1 MAGLTRTAGAFA
13 VTPHKISV
21 CILLQIYAPSAQM
34 SLPFPF
40 SSVSQH
46 NRLGLYL
53 LSLTKACDDIYE
65 PKLEELINQL
75 REVGEDMDA
84 WLTDHLTNRFSSL
97 SSPDDLL
104 NFFSDMRGI
113 LGSLDSG
120 AVQDDQI
127 ILDPNSNLGM
137 FVRRCILAFNLLS
150 FEGVCHL
157 FSSIE
162 VYCKEAH
169 ASSAQFEASNSN
181 LESLTQYD
189 QMDMEN
195 YALDKETEEME
206 LSRNASGSVPF
217 HLHTPE
223 ALFKA
228 TEEQMKHADLL
239 VTRREKS
246 RASKEKTEAT
256 SFACASSSTFED
268 TLVDE
273 SLFLRTN
280 LQIQGFLM
288 EQADAIE
295 IHGSSCSSSSIESF
309 LQQLQSLA
317 PELHRVHFLR
327 YLNKLHSEDY
337 FAALDNLLR
346 YFDYSAGTEGF
357 DLVPPSTGCSMYGR
371 YEIALLC
378 LGMMHFR
385 FGHPNLALEV
395 LTEAVRV
402 SQQLSNDTC
411 LAYTL
416 AAMSNLLSEM
426 GIASTTSVLGSSYS
440 PVTSTASSL
449 SVQQRVYILLK
460 ESLRR
465 ADSLKLRRLVASNHL
480 AMAKFELMHVQRPLL
495 SFGPKASVRHK
506 TCPVSVCKEI
516 RLGAHLISD
525 FSSESSTMTVDG
537 SLSSVWLRDL
547 QKPWGQPVFSQDS
560 GSRKN
565 STFFQF
571 CDHLVSIPGSVS
583 QLIGA
588 SYLLRAT
595 SWELYGSAPMARM
608 NTLVYATLFGD
619 SSSSSDA
626 ELAYLKLIQHLALYK
641 GYKDAFAALKI
652 AEEKFVTVSK
662 SKILLLKLQLLHE
675 HALHRGNLK
684 LAQRM
689 CNELGGLASTAM
701 GVDMELKVEASLREA
716 RTLLAA
722 KQYSQAANVAHS
734 LFCTC
739 HKYNMQIEKASV
751 LLLLAEIHKK
761 SGNAVL
767 GLPYA
772 LASISFCQSFN
783 LDLLKAS
790 ATLTLAELWLGLG
803 SNHSK
808 RALDLLHGAFPMIL
822 GHGGLELRA
831 RAYIF
836 EANCY
841 LSDPSF
847 SVSTDS
853 ETVLDSLRQASDE
866 LQALEYHELAAEAL
880 YLMAMVY
887 DKLGQIEEREEASAM
902 FKKHL
907 IALENPLEMEPNIV

>member
-40 SSVSQH
+40 SSVAQH

-53 LSLTKACDDIYE
+53 LSLTKSCDDIFE

-75 REVGEDMDA
+75 REVGEEMDA
-84 WLTDHLTNRFSSL
+84 WLTDHLTNRFSAL
-97 SSPDDLL
+97 ASPDDLL
-104 NFFSDMRGI
+104 NFFNDMRGI

-120 AVQDDQI
+120 VVQDDQI

-162 VYCKEAH
+162 DYCKEAH
-169 ASSAQFEASNSN
+169 SSSAQFDASNNN

-195 YALDKETEEME
+195 YAMDKATEEIE
-206 LSRNASGSVPF
+206 FQKSASGIVPF

-223 ALFKA
+223 SLFKA
-228 TEEQMKHADLL
+228 TEGLL
-239 VTRREKS
+239 HTRKETLRT
-246 RASKEKTEAT
+246 SKKDTEAT
-256 SFACASSSTFED
+256 PVACASSSTLED

-295 IHGSSCSSSSIESF
+295 THGSSSSFSSSSIESF
-309 LQQLQSLA
+309 LEQLQNLA

-327 YLNKLHSEDY
+327 YLNKLHSDDY

-426 GIASTTSVLGSSYS
+426 GIASTTCVLGSSYS

-495 SFGPKASVRHK
+495 SFGPKASTHHK

-525 FSSESSTMTVDG
+525 FSSESSTMTIDG
-537 SLSSVWLRDL
+537 SLSSAWLKDL
-547 QKPWGQPVFSQDS
+547 QKPWGPPVISQDS
-560 GSRKN
+560 GSRKS

-571 CDHLVSIPGSVS
+571 CDHLVSIPGSVAH
-583 QLIGA
+583 LIGA

-595 SWELYGSAPMARM
+595 SWELFGSAPMARM

-652 AEEKFVTVSK
+652 AEEKFLTVSK

-675 HALHRGNLK
+675 RALHCGNLQ
-684 LAQRM
+684 LAQRI

-739 HKYNMQIEKASV
+739 HKFNLQIEKASV

-803 SNHSK
+803 SDHAK

-831 RAYIF
+831 RAYIS

-853 ETVLDSLRQASDE
+853 DTVLDSLRQASDE
-866 LQALEYHELAAEAL
+866 LQALEYHELAAEAS

-887 DKLGQIEEREEASAM
+887 DKLGQLDEREEAASL
-902 FKKHL
+902 FKMHI
-907 IALENPLEMEPNIV
+907 IALENPQDVEQNMA

>member
-21 CILLQIYAPSAQM
+21 CILLQLYAPSAQM

-40 SSVSQH
+40 SSISQH

-53 LSLTKACDDIYE
+53 LSLTKSCDDIFE
-65 PKLEELINQL
+65 PKLEDLINQL

-97 SSPDDLL
+97 TSPDDLL
-104 NFFSDMRGI
+104 NFFNDMRGI
-113 LGSLDSG
+113 LGSLDSV
-120 AVQDDQI
+120 AAQDDQI

-157 FSSIE
+157 FTSIE
-162 VYCKEAH
+162 VYCREAH
-169 ASSAQFEASNSN
+169 SSSAQYDASNDN
-181 LESLTQYD
+181 LGSLIQHD
-189 QMDMEN
+189 QMDMEK
-195 YALDKETEEME
+195 YIMDKETEEIE
-206 LSRNASGSVPF
+206 LQKNASGRVPF

-223 ALFKA
+223 ALFKV
-228 TEEQMKHADLL
+228 TEGIAYDSLICAQSKLRVSQNLRCLKILRKH
-239 VTRREKS
+239 
-246 RASKEKTEAT
+246 
-256 SFACASSSTFED
+256 
-268 TLVDE
+268 
-273 SLFLRTN
+273 
-280 LQIQGFLM
+280 
-288 EQADAIE
+288 
-295 IHGSSCSSSSIESF
+295 
-309 LQQLQSLA
+309 SLA
-317 PELHRVHFLR
+317 VHFLR
-327 YLNKLHSEDY
+327 YLNKLHSDDY
-337 FAALDNLLR
+337 FAALENLLR
-346 YFDYSAGTEGF
+346 YFDYRYELIHVSLSKSAGTEGF
-357 DLVPPSTGCSMYGR
+357 ELVLPSTGCSMYGR

-402 SQQLSNDTC
+402 SQQVYHSNDTC

-440 PVTSTASSL
+440 PVTSTASLL

-465 ADSLKLRRLVASNHL
+465 ADTLKLRRLVASNHL

-516 RLGAHLISD
+516 RLGAHLLSD
-525 FSSESSTMTVDG
+525 FSAESSTMTIDG
-537 SLSSVWLRDL
+537 SLSSVWLKDL
-547 QKPWGQPVFSQDS
+547 QKPWGQPVFSQES
-560 GSRKN
+560 GSRKS

-583 QLIGA
+583 QIIGA

-626 ELAYLKLIQHLALYK
+626 ELAYLKLIQHLAQYK

-652 AEEKFVTVSK
+652 AEEKFLTVSK

-689 CNELGGLASTAM
+689 CNELGGLASTTM

-722 KQYSQAANVAHS
+722 KQYSQFSDPPLPSNS
-734 LFCTC
+734 LFSGS
-739 HKYNMQIEKASV
+739 Q
-751 LLLLAEIHKK
+751 K

-803 SNHSK
+803 SNHAK

-822 GHGGLELRA
+822 GQGGLELRA

-853 ETVLDSLRQASDE
+853 DTVLNSLRQASDE

-887 DKLGQIEEREEASAM
+887 DQVGQLEQREEAATL
-902 FKKHL
+902 FKKH
-907 IALENPLEMEPNIV
+907 ITALENPQDEEPNMA

>member
-21 CILLQIYAPSAQM
+21 CILLQLYAPSAQM

-40 SSVSQH
+40 SSISQH

-53 LSLTKACDDIYE
+53 LSLTKSCDDIFE
-65 PKLEELINQL
+65 PKLEDLINQL

-97 SSPDDLL
+97 TSPDDLL
-104 NFFSDMRGI
+104 NFFNDMRGI

-120 AVQDDQI
+120 AAQDDQI

-157 FSSIE
+157 FTSIE
-162 VYCKEAH
+162 VYCREAH
-169 ASSAQFEASNSN
+169 SSSAQYDESNDN
-181 LESLTQYD
+181 LESLIQHD
-189 QMDMEN
+189 QMDMEK
-195 YALDKETEEME
+195 YIMDKATEEVE
-206 LSRNASGSVPF
+206 LQKNASGRVPF

-223 ALFKA
+223 ALFKV
-228 TEEQMKHADLL
+228 TKGLL
-239 VTRREKS
+239 VTRKEKS
-246 RASKEKTEAT
+246 RTNTKKAEAT
-256 SFACASSSTFED
+256 QLACASSSTVGD

-280 LQIQGFLM
+280 YQIQGFLM

-295 IHGSSCSSSSIESF
+295 THGSSLSSSSIESF
-309 LQQLQSLA
+309 LQKLQNLA

-327 YLNKLHSEDY
+327 YLNKLHSDDY
-337 FAALDNLLR
+337 FAALENLLR

-357 DLVPPSTGCSMYGR
+357 DLVLPSTGCSMYGR

-402 SQQLSNDTC
+402 SQQHSNDTC

-440 PVTSTASSL
+440 PVTSTASLL

-465 ADSLKLRRLVASNHL
+465 ADTLKLRRLVASNHL

-516 RLGAHLISD
+516 RLGAHLLSD
-525 FSSESSTMTVDG
+525 FSAESSTMTIDG
-537 SLSSVWLRDL
+537 SLSSVWLKDL
-547 QKPWGQPVFSQDS
+547 QKPWGQPVFSQES
-560 GSRKN
+560 GSRKS

-583 QLIGA
+583 QIIGA

-608 NTLVYATLFGD
+608 NTLVYAALFGD

-652 AEEKFVTVSK
+652 AEEKFLTVSK

-689 CNELGGLASTAM
+689 CNELGGLASTTM

-739 HKYNMQIEKASV
+739 HKFNLQIEKASV

-803 SNHSK
+803 SNHAK

-836 EANCY
+836 EANCN

-853 ETVLDSLRQASDE
+853 DTVLDSLRQASDE
-866 LQALEYHELAAEAL
+866 LQALEYHELAAEAF

-887 DKLGQIEEREEASAM
+887 DKVGQLEEREEAATL
-902 FKKHL
+902 FKMH
-907 IALENPLEMEPNIV
+907 ITALENPQDEEPNMA

>member
-1 MAGLTRTAGAFA
+1 MAGLTRTAGAFS

-21 CILLQIYAPSAQM
+21 CILLEIYAPSAQYL
-34 SLPFPF
+34 SYPFH
-40 SSVSQH
+40 SVSEH

-53 LSLTKACDDIYE
+53 LSLTKSCDDIFE
-65 PKLEELINQL
+65 PTLEELLHQL
-75 REVGEDMDA
+75 RGIGGSMDA
-84 WLTDHLTNRFSSL
+84 WLTGQLIKRFSSL
-97 SSPDDLL
+97 SSPDDLMT
-104 NFFSDMRGI
+104 FFNEIRGI
-113 LGSLDSG
+113 LGNG
-120 AVQDDQI
+120 FVQDDQI

-162 VYCKEAH
+162 VYCKEELCY
-169 ASSAQFEASNSN
+169 SAQYGASDKN

-189 QMDMEN
+189 QMDME
-195 YALDKETEEME
+195 YVMDKATEKLE
-206 LSRNASGSVPF
+206 LQKNACGSLPF

-223 ALFKA
+223 ALFKV
-228 TEEQMKHADLL
+228 TEGLL
-239 VTRREKS
+239 ITR
-246 RASKEKTEAT
+246 KEKLRTSKKTTEAT
-256 SFACASSSTFED
+256 PVACSSSSTVED
-268 TLVDE
+268 TLADE

-288 EQADAIE
+288 EQANKIE
-295 IHGSSCSSSSIESF
+295 IHGSSFSSSPIESF
-309 LQQLQSLA
+309 LEQLQNLA

-327 YLNKLHSEDY
+327 YLNKLHSDDY
-337 FAALDNLLR
+337 FSALDNLLR
-346 YFDYSAGTEGF
+346 YFDY
-357 DLVPPSTGCSMYGR
+357 SMYGR

-495 SFGPKASVRHK
+495 SFGPKASIRHK

-525 FSSESSTMTVDG
+525 FSSENSTMTVDG
-537 SLSSVWLRDL
+537 SLSTIWLKNL
-547 QKPWGQPVFSQDS
+547 QKRWGQDMFSHDS
-560 GSRKN
+560 GSRK
-565 STFFQF
+565 SSIFFQF
-571 CDHLVSIPGSVS
+571 YDRLVSIPGSVS

-595 SWELYGSAPMARM
+595 SWELFGSAPMARM

-652 AEEKFVTVSK
+652 AEEKFLTVSK
-662 SKILLLKLQLLHE
+662 SKMLLLKLQLLHE

-689 CNELGGLASTAM
+689 CNELGGLASTTM

-739 HKYNMQIEKASV
+739 HKFNLQIEKASV

-803 SNHSK
+803 SNHAK

-866 LQALEYHELAAEAL
+866 LEALEYHELAAEAL
-880 YLMAMVY
+880 YLISMVY
-887 DKLGQIEEREEASAM
+887 DKLGQLEKREEAAAL
-902 FKKHL
+902 FKMHIL
-907 IALENPLEMEPNIV
+907 ALENPQDVEPNMA

>member
-40 SSVSQH
+40 SSVAQH

-53 LSLTKACDDIYE
+53 LSLTKSCDDIFE
-65 PKLEELINQL
+65 PKLEKLINQL
-75 REVGEDMDA
+75 REVGEEMDA

-97 SSPDDLL
+97 ASPDDLL
-104 NFFSDMRGI
+104 NFFNDMRGI

-120 AVQDDQI
+120 VVQDDQI

-162 VYCKEAH
+162 DYCKEAH
-169 ASSAQFEASNSN
+169 SSFAQFGAPNNN
-181 LESLTQYD
+181 LESLIQYD

-195 YALDKETEEME
+195 YAMDKPTEEIE
-206 LSRNASGSVPF
+206 FQKTASGIVPF
-217 HLHTPE
+217 HLHTPDS
-223 ALFKA
+223 LMKA
-228 TEEQMKHADLL
+228 TEGIPYVKSEVNHSFSALILTSRHA
-239 VTRREKS
+239 TM
-246 RASKEKTEAT
+246 
-256 SFACASSSTFED
+256 
-268 TLVDE
+268 
-273 SLFLRTN
+273 
-280 LQIQGFLM
+280 Q
-288 EQADAIE
+288 
-295 IHGSSCSSSSIESF
+295 
-309 LQQLQSLA
+309 
-317 PELHRVHFLR
+317 VHFLR
-327 YLNKLHSEDY
+327 YLNKLHSDDY

-346 YFDYSAGTEGF
+346 YFDYS
-357 DLVPPSTGCSMYGR
+357 MYGR
-371 YEIALLC
+371 YEIGLLC

-426 GIASTTSVLGSSYS
+426 GIASTSGVLGSSYS

-480 AMAKFELMHVQRPLL
+480 AMAKFELMFLNIPCQ
-495 SFGPKASVRHK
+495 
-506 TCPVSVCKEI
+506 EI

-525 FSSESSTMTVDG
+525 FSSESSTMTIDG
-537 SLSSVWLRDL
+537 SLSSAWLKDL
-547 QKPWGQPVFSQDS
+547 QKPWGPPVISPDS
-560 GSRKN
+560 GSRKS
-565 STFFQF
+565 STFFQL

-641 GYKDAFAALKI
+641 GYKDAFAALKV
-652 AEEKFVTVSK
+652 AEEKFLTVSK
-662 SKILLLKLQLLHE
+662 SKVLLLKLQLLHE
-675 HALHRGNLK
+675 RALHCGNLK
-684 LAQRM
+684 LAQRI

-739 HKYNMQIEKASV
+739 HKFNLQIEKASV

-803 SNHSK
+803 SNHTK

-841 LSDPSF
+841 LSDPSS

-853 ETVLDSLRQASDE
+853 DTVLDSLRQASDE
-866 LQALEYHELAAEAL
+866 LQALEYHELAAEAS

-887 DKLGQIEEREEASAM
+887 DKLGRLDEREEAASL
-902 FKKHL
+902 FKKHI
-907 IALENPLEMEPNIV
+907 IALENPQDVEQNMA

>member
-1 MAGLTRTAGAFA
+1 MAGLTRIAGAFA

-21 CILLQIYAPSAQM
+21 CVLLQIYAPSPQM

-53 LSLTKACDDIYE
+53 LSLTKACDDMYE
-65 PKLEELINQL
+65 MKLEELINQL
-75 REVGEDMDA
+75 RELGDDVDA
-84 WLTDHLTNRFSSL
+84 WLTENLTNRFSSL

-104 NFFSDMRGI
+104 NFFTDMRGI

-120 AVQDDQI
+120 AVQDDRI
-127 ILDPNSNLGM
+127 VLDHNSNLGM

-162 VYCKEAH
+162 AYCREAH
-169 ASSAQFEASNSN
+169 SSSAQYDASNSN

-189 QMDMEN
+189 QMDMEI
-195 YALDKETEEME
+195 YVMDKATKEME
-206 LSRNASGSVPF
+206 LHRNASGSVSF

-223 ALFKA
+223 ALFKV
-228 TEEQMKHADLL
+228 TEGLL
-239 VTRREKS
+239 VTRKEKS
-246 RASKEKTEAT
+246 STSKFAEAT
-256 SFACASSSTFED
+256 SVASASSSKVED
-268 TLVDE
+268 TRVDE

-288 EQADAIE
+288 EKADAIE
-295 IHGSSCSSSSIESF
+295 THGNSFSSSSIESF
-309 LQQLQSLA
+309 LEQLQNLA

-327 YLNKLHSEDY
+327 YLNKLHSDDY

-346 YFDYSAGTEGF
+346 YFDYRLLSLACGSWTEGF
-357 DLVPPSTGCSMYGR
+357 DLVPPSTGCSMHGR
-371 YEIALLC
+371 YEIGLLC

-385 FGHPNLALEV
+385 FGHPNLALE
-395 LTEAVRV
+395 
-402 SQQLSNDTC
+402 LSNDTC

-426 GIASTTSVLGSSYS
+426 GIASTTSVLGASYS

-465 ADSLKLRRLVASNHL
+465 ADTLKLKRLVASNHL

-495 SFGPKASVRHK
+495 SFGPKASMRHK
-506 TCPVSVCKEI
+506 TCPISVCKEI
-516 RLGAHLISD
+516 RLSAHLISD
-525 FSSESSTMTVDG
+525 FSSESSKMTIDG
-537 SLSSVWLRDL
+537 SLSSVWLKDL
-547 QKPWGQPVFSQDS
+547 QKPWS
-560 GSRKN
+560 
-565 STFFQF
+565 
-571 CDHLVSIPGSVS
+571 
-583 QLIGA
+583 A
-588 SYLLRAT
+588 SYLIRAT

-619 SSSSSDA
+619 SPSSSDA

-652 AEEKFVTVSK
+652 AEEKFLTVSK

-684 LAQRM
+684 LAQRI
-689 CNELGGLASTAM
+689 CNELGGLASTTM

-722 KQYSQAANVAHS
+722 KQYSQAANTAHS

-739 HKYNMQIEKASV
+739 HKFNLQIEKASV
-751 LLLLAEIHKK
+751 LLLLAEIHKMA
-761 SGNAVL
+761 GNAVM

-790 ATLTLAELWLGLG
+790 VTLTLAELWRGLG

-853 ETVLDSLRQASDE
+853 DTVLDSLRQASDE
-866 LQALEYHELAAEAL
+866 LQALEYHEFAAEAL
-880 YLMAMVY
+880 YLMAMIY
-887 DKLGQIEEREEASAM
+887 DKLGRPEEREEAAAL
-902 FKKHL
+902 FKKH
-907 IALENPLEMEPNIV
+907 ITALEIPQNVEPNMA

>member
-21 CILLQIYAPSAQM
+21 CVLLQIYAPSAQM

-53 LSLTKACDDIYE
+53 LSLTKACDGMYE
-65 PKLEELINQL
+65 MKLEELINQL
-75 REVGEDMDA
+75 REVGDDVDA
-84 WLTDHLTNRFSSL
+84 WLTENLTNRFSYL

-104 NFFSDMRGI
+104 NFFTDMRGI

-127 ILDPNSNLGM
+127 VLDPNSILGM

-162 VYCKEAH
+162 AYCREAH
-169 ASSAQFEASNSN
+169 SSFAQYDASNSN

-189 QMDMEN
+189 QMDKTTK
-195 YALDKETEEME
+195 LHK
-206 LSRNASGSVPF
+206 NASGSVPF

-223 ALFKA
+223 ALFKV
-228 TEEQMKHADLL
+228 TEGLL
-239 VTRREKS
+239 VTRTEKS
-246 RASKEKTEAT
+246 STRKFAEAT
-256 SFACASSSTFED
+256 SVASASSSKVED
-268 TLVDE
+268 TRVDE

-288 EQADAIE
+288 EKADAIE
-295 IHGSSCSSSSIESF
+295 THGSSFSSSSIERF
-309 LQQLQSLA
+309 LEQLQNLA

-327 YLNKLHSEDY
+327 YLNKLHSDDY

-346 YFDYSAGTEGF
+346 YFDYRLLSLAWGSWTEGF
-357 DLVPPSTGCSMYGR
+357 DLVPPSTGCSMHGR
-371 YEIALLC
+371 YEIGLLC

-385 FGHPNLALEV
+385 FGHPNLALE
-395 LTEAVRV
+395 
-402 SQQLSNDTC
+402 LSNDTC

-426 GIASTTSVLGSSYS
+426 GIASTTSVLGASYS
-440 PVTSTASSL
+440 SVTSTASSL

-465 ADSLKLRRLVASNHL
+465 ADTLKLKRLVASNHL
-480 AMAKFELMHVQRPLL
+480 AMAKFELMNVQRPLL
-495 SFGPKASVRHK
+495 SFGPKASMRHK
-506 TCPVSVCKEI
+506 TCPISVCKEI

-525 FSSESSTMTVDG
+525 FSSESSKMTIDG
-537 SLSSVWLRDL
+537 SLSSVWLKDL
-547 QKPWGQPVFSQDS
+547 QKPWSQPVY
-560 GSRKN
+560 SRESSYRNN
-565 STFFQF
+565 STFFKF

-583 QLIGA
+583 QIIGA

-626 ELAYLKLIQHLALYK
+626 ELAYLKLIQHLALHK
-641 GYKDAFAALKI
+641 GYKDAFAALTI
-652 AEEKFVTVSK
+652 AEEKFLTVSK
-662 SKILLLKLQLLHE
+662 SKIMLLKLQLVHE
-675 HALHRGNLK
+675 HALHRSNFVKSTSGNLK

-689 CNELGGLASTAM
+689 CNELGGLASTTM

-722 KQYSQAANVAHS
+722 KQYSQAANTAHS

-739 HKYNMQIEKASV
+739 HKLNLQIEKASV

-761 SGNAVL
+761 SGNAVM

-790 ATLTLAELWLGLG
+790 ATLTLAELWRGLG

-808 RALDLLHGAFPMIL
+808 RALNLLHGAFPMIL

-853 ETVLDSLRQASDE
+853 DTVLDSLRQASDE
-866 LQALEYHELAAEAL
+866 LQALEYHELTAEAL

-887 DKLGQIEEREEASAM
+887 DKLGRPEEREEAAALFM
-902 FKKHL
+902 KH
-907 IALENPLEMEPNIV
+907 ITALNNPQDVEPNMA

>member
-1 MAGLTRTAGAFA
+1 MEWICGIFLTEIF
-13 VTPHKISV
+13 
-21 CILLQIYAPSAQM
+21 IYMMQ
-34 SLPFPF
+34 
-40 SSVSQH
+40 
-46 NRLGLYL
+46 
-53 LSLTKACDDIYE
+53 ACDDMYE
-65 PKLEELINQL
+65 MKFVEPINQL
-75 REVGEDMDA
+75 RDVGEEMDV
-84 WLTDHLTNRFSSL
+84 WLTEHLSDRFSSL

-104 NFFSDMRGI
+104 NFFTDMRGI
-113 LGSLDSG
+113 LRRFDSG

-127 ILDPNSNLGM
+127 FLDPNSSLGM
-137 FVRRCILAFNLLS
+137 FVRRCILAFNVLS

-162 VYCKEAH
+162 AYCREAH
-169 ASSAQFEASNSN
+169 PSSAQYDASNSN
-181 LESLTQYD
+181 VESLTRYD
-189 QMDMEN
+189 QMDKTTK
-195 YALDKETEEME
+195 LHK
-206 LSRNASGSVPF
+206 NASGSVPF
-217 HLHTPE
+217 HLHTPK
-223 ALFKA
+223 ALFKV
-228 TEEQMKHADLL
+228 TEGLL
-239 VTRREKS
+239 VTMKEKS
-246 RASKEKTEAT
+246 STSKFVEAT
-256 SFACASSSTFED
+256 SVASASSSKVKD
-268 TLVDE
+268 TRVDE

-288 EQADAIE
+288 EKADAIE
-295 IHGSSCSSSSIESF
+295 THGSSFSSSSIESF
-309 LQQLQSLA
+309 LEQLQNLA

-327 YLNKLHSEDY
+327 YLNKLHSDDY
-337 FAALDNLLR
+337 VAALDNLLR
-346 YFDYSAGTEGF
+346 YFDY
-357 DLVPPSTGCSMYGR
+357 SMYGR

-411 LAYTL
+411 LAYTP

-426 GIASTTSVLGSSYS
+426 GIAN
-440 PVTSTASSL
+440 
-449 SVQQRVYILLK
+449 
-460 ESLRR
+460 SLRR

-495 SFGPKASVRHK
+495 SFGHKASMRHK
-506 TCPVSVCKEI
+506 TCPICVCKI

-525 FSSESSTMTVDG
+525 FSSESSKMTVDG
-537 SLSSVWLRDL
+537 SLSSVWLNDL
-547 QKPWGQPVFSQDS
+547 QKPWSQPVYSQES
-560 GSRKN
+560 GSRN
-565 STFFQF
+565 SSTFFKF
-571 CDHLVSIPGSVS
+571 CDHLVSVPGSVS

-619 SSSSSDA
+619 SSRDTKILLHVFSYVDLFSVTNA
-626 ELAYLKLIQHLALYK
+626 IP
-641 GYKDAFAALKI
+641 DAFAALKI
-652 AEEKFVTVSK
+652 AEEKFLTVSK
-662 SKILLLKLQLLHE
+662 SKMLLLKLQLLHE
-675 HALHRGNLK
+675 HALHRRSNFVKSISGNLK
-684 LAQRM
+684 LTQRM
-689 CNELGGLASTAM
+689 CNELGGLASTNM
-701 GVDMELKVEASLREA
+701 GVDMELKVEANLREA

-722 KQYSQAANVAHS
+722 KQYSQAANTAHS
-734 LFCTC
+734 LFRTC
-739 HKYNMQIEKASV
+739 HKFNLQIEKASV

-783 LDLLKAS
+783 LDLLKAA

-841 LSDPSF
+841 LSDPS
-847 SVSTDS
+847 VSDS
-853 ETVLDSLRQASDE
+853 ASVLDSLRQASDE

-887 DKLGQIEEREEASAM
+887 NKLGRLEEREEAAAL
-902 FKKHL
+902 FKKH
-907 IALENPLEMEPNIV
+907 ITALENPHDVEPNMA

>member
-1 MAGLTRTAGAFA
+1 MAGLTRIAGAFA

-21 CILLQIYAPSAQM
+21 CVLLQIYAPSPQM

-53 LSLTKACDDIYE
+53 LSLTKACDDMYE
-65 PKLEELINQL
+65 MKLEELINQL
-75 REVGEDMDA
+75 RELGDDVDA
-84 WLTDHLTNRFSSL
+84 WLTENLTNRFSSL

-104 NFFSDMRGI
+104 NFFTDMRGI

-120 AVQDDQI
+120 AVQDDRI
-127 ILDPNSNLGM
+127 VLDHNSNLGM

-162 VYCKEAH
+162 AYCREAH
-169 ASSAQFEASNSN
+169 SSSAQYDASNSN

-189 QMDMEN
+189 QMDMEI
-195 YALDKETEEME
+195 YVMDKATKEME
-206 LSRNASGSVPF
+206 LHRNASGSVSF

-223 ALFKA
+223 ALFKV
-228 TEEQMKHADLL
+228 TEGIPYYSPIYAQEEFLRISGLL
-239 VTRREKS
+239 VTRKEKS
-246 RASKEKTEAT
+246 STSKFAEAT
-256 SFACASSSTFED
+256 SVASASSSKVED
-268 TLVDE
+268 TRVDE

-288 EQADAIE
+288 EKADAIE
-295 IHGSSCSSSSIESF
+295 THGNSFSSSSIESF
-309 LQQLQSLA
+309 LEQLQNLA

-327 YLNKLHSEDY
+327 YLNKLHSDDY

-357 DLVPPSTGCSMYGR
+357 DLVPPSTGCSMHGR
-371 YEIALLC
+371 YEIGLLC

-395 LTEAVRV
+395 SINSLIASMAKEF
-402 SQQLSNDTC
+402 NDTC

-426 GIASTTSVLGSSYS
+426 GIASTTSVLGASYS

-465 ADSLKLRRLVASNHL
+465 ADTLKLKRLVASNHL

-495 SFGPKASVRHK
+495 SFGPKASMRHK
-506 TCPVSVCKEI
+506 TCPISVCKEI
-516 RLGAHLISD
+516 RLSAHLISD
-525 FSSESSTMTVDG
+525 FSSESSKMTIDG
-537 SLSSVWLRDL
+537 SLSSVWLKDL
-547 QKPWGQPVFSQDS
+547 QKPWS
-560 GSRKN
+560 
-565 STFFQF
+565 
-571 CDHLVSIPGSVS
+571 
-583 QLIGA
+583 A
-588 SYLLRAT
+588 SYLIRAT

-619 SSSSSDA
+619 SPSSSDA

-652 AEEKFVTVSK
+652 AEEKFLTVSK

-684 LAQRM
+684 LAQRI
-689 CNELGGLASTAM
+689 CNELGGLASTTM

-722 KQYSQAANVAHS
+722 KQYSQAANTAHS

-739 HKYNMQIEKASV
+739 HKFNLQIEKASV
-751 LLLLAEIHKK
+751 LLLLAEIHKMA
-761 SGNAVL
+761 GNAVM

-790 ATLTLAELWLGLG
+790 VTLTLAELWRGLG

-853 ETVLDSLRQASDE
+853 DTVLDSLRQASDE
-866 LQALEYHELAAEAL
+866 LQALEYHEFAAEAL
-880 YLMAMVY
+880 YLMAMIY
-887 DKLGQIEEREEASAM
+887 DKLGRPEEREEAAAL
-902 FKKHL
+902 FKKH
-907 IALENPLEMEPNIV
+907 ITALEIPQNVEPNMA

>member
-21 CILLQIYAPSAQM
+21 CVLLQIYAPSAQM

-53 LSLTKACDDIYE
+53 LSLTKACDGMYE
-65 PKLEELINQL
+65 MKLEELINQL
-75 REVGEDMDA
+75 REVGDDVDA
-84 WLTDHLTNRFSSL
+84 WLTENLTNRFSYL

-104 NFFSDMRGI
+104 NFFTDIRGI

-127 ILDPNSNLGM
+127 VLDPNSILGM

-162 VYCKEAH
+162 AYCREAH
-169 ASSAQFEASNSN
+169 SSFAQYDASNSN

-189 QMDMEN
+189 QMDKTTK
-195 YALDKETEEME
+195 LHK
-206 LSRNASGSVPF
+206 NASGSVPF

-223 ALFKA
+223 ALFKV
-228 TEEQMKHADLL
+228 TEGLL
-239 VTRREKS
+239 VTRTEKS
-246 RASKEKTEAT
+246 STRKFAEAT
-256 SFACASSSTFED
+256 SVASASSSKVED
-268 TLVDE
+268 TRVDE

-288 EQADAIE
+288 EKADAIE
-295 IHGSSCSSSSIESF
+295 
-309 LQQLQSLA
+309 
-317 PELHRVHFLR
+317 
-327 YLNKLHSEDY
+327 
-337 FAALDNLLR
+337 
-346 YFDYSAGTEGF
+346 T
-357 DLVPPSTGCSMYGR
+357 
-371 YEIALLC
+371 
-378 LGMMHFR
+378 
-385 FGHPNLALEV
+385 
-395 LTEAVRV
+395 
-402 SQQLSNDTC
+402 
-411 LAYTL
+411 
-416 AAMSNLLSEM
+416 NLLSEM
-426 GIASTTSVLGSSYS
+426 GIASTTSVLGASYS
-440 PVTSTASSL
+440 SVTSTASSL

-465 ADSLKLRRLVASNHL
+465 ADTLKLKRLVASNHL
-480 AMAKFELMHVQRPLL
+480 AMAKFELMNVQRPLL
-495 SFGPKASVRHK
+495 SFGPKASMRHK
-506 TCPVSVCKEI
+506 TCPISVCKEI

-525 FSSESSTMTVDG
+525 FSSESSKMTIDG
-537 SLSSVWLRDL
+537 SLSSVWLKDL
-547 QKPWGQPVFSQDS
+547 QKPWSQPVY
-560 GSRKN
+560 SRESSYRNN
-565 STFFQF
+565 STFFKF

-583 QLIGA
+583 QIIGA

-626 ELAYLKLIQHLALYK
+626 ELAYLKLIQHLALHK
-641 GYKDAFAALKI
+641 GYKDAFAAFTI
-652 AEEKFVTVSK
+652 AEEKFLTVSK
-662 SKILLLKLQLLHE
+662 SKIMLLKLQLVHE

-689 CNELGGLASTAM
+689 CNELGGLASTTM

-722 KQYSQAANVAHS
+722 KQYSQAANTAHS

-739 HKYNMQIEKASV
+739 HKLNLQIEKASV

-761 SGNAVL
+761 SGNAVM

-790 ATLTLAELWLGLG
+790 ATLTLAELWRGLG

-808 RALDLLHGAFPMIL
+808 RALNLLHGAFPMIL

-853 ETVLDSLRQASDE
+853 DTVLDSLRQASDE
-866 LQALEYHELAAEAL
+866 LQALEYHELTAEAL

-887 DKLGQIEEREEASAM
+887 DKLGRPEEREEAAALFM
-902 FKKHL
+902 KH
-907 IALENPLEMEPNIV
+907 ITALNNPQDVEPNMA

>member
-40 SSVSQH
+40 SSVAQH

-53 LSLTKACDDIYE
+53 LSLTKSCDDIFE
-65 PKLEELINQL
+65 PKLEKLINQL
-75 REVGEDMDA
+75 REVGEEMDA

-97 SSPDDLL
+97 ASPDDLL
-104 NFFSDMRGI
+104 NFFNDMRGI

-120 AVQDDQI
+120 VVQDDQI

-162 VYCKEAH
+162 DYCKEAH
-169 ASSAQFEASNSN
+169 SSFAQFGAPNNN
-181 LESLTQYD
+181 LESLIQYD

-195 YALDKETEEME
+195 YAMDKPTEEIE
-206 LSRNASGSVPF
+206 FQKTASGIVPF
-217 HLHTPE
+217 HLHTPDS
-223 ALFKA
+223 LMKA
-228 TEEQMKHADLL
+228 TEGLL
-239 VTRREKS
+239 HNRKETS
-246 RASKEKTEAT
+246 RTSKKDTEAT
-256 SFACASSSTFED
+256 PVARASTSTLEES
-268 TLVDE
+268 LVDE

-295 IHGSSCSSSSIESF
+295 IHGSSSSFSSSSIESF
-309 LQQLQSLA
+309 LDQLQKLA

-327 YLNKLHSEDY
+327 YLNKLHSDDY

-371 YEIALLC
+371 YEIGLLC

-426 GIASTTSVLGSSYS
+426 GIASTSGVLGSSYS

-495 SFGPKASVRHK
+495 SFGPKASMRHK

-525 FSSESSTMTVDG
+525 FSSESSTMTIDG
-537 SLSSVWLRDL
+537 SLSSAWLKDL
-547 QKPWGQPVFSQDS
+547 QKPWGPPVISPDS
-560 GSRKN
+560 GSRKS
-565 STFFQF
+565 STFFQL

-641 GYKDAFAALKI
+641 GYKDAFAALKV
-652 AEEKFVTVSK
+652 AEEKFLTVSK
-662 SKILLLKLQLLHE
+662 SKVLLLKLQLLHE
-675 HALHRGNLK
+675 RALHCGNLK
-684 LAQRM
+684 LAQRI

-739 HKYNMQIEKASV
+739 HKFNLQIEKASV

-803 SNHSK
+803 SNHTK

-841 LSDPSF
+841 LSDPSS

-853 ETVLDSLRQASDE
+853 DTVLDSLRQASDG
-866 LQALEYHELAAEAL
+866 LQALEYHELAAEAS

-887 DKLGQIEEREEASAM
+887 DKLGRLDEREEAASL
-902 FKKHL
+902 FKKHI
-907 IALENPLEMEPNIV
+907 IALENPQDVEQNMA

>member
-40 SSVSQH
+40 SSVAQH

-53 LSLTKACDDIYE
+53 LSLTKSCDDIFE
-65 PKLEELINQL
+65 PKLEKLINQL
-75 REVGEDMDA
+75 REVGEEMDA

-97 SSPDDLL
+97 ASPDDLL
-104 NFFSDMRGI
+104 NFFNDMRGI

-120 AVQDDQI
+120 VVQDDQI

-162 VYCKEAH
+162 DYCKEAH
-169 ASSAQFEASNSN
+169 SSFAQFGAPNNN
-181 LESLTQYD
+181 LESLIQYD

-195 YALDKETEEME
+195 YAMDKPTEEIE
-206 LSRNASGSVPF
+206 FQKTASGIVPF
-217 HLHTPE
+217 HLHTPDS
-223 ALFKA
+223 LMKA
-228 TEEQMKHADLL
+228 TEGLL
-239 VTRREKS
+239 HNRKETS
-246 RASKEKTEAT
+246 RTSKKDTEAT
-256 SFACASSSTFED
+256 PVARASTSTLEES
-268 TLVDE
+268 LVDE

-295 IHGSSCSSSSIESF
+295 IHGSSSSFSSSSIESF
-309 LQQLQSLA
+309 LDQLQKLA

-327 YLNKLHSEDY
+327 YLNKLHSDDY

-371 YEIALLC
+371 YEIGLLC

-426 GIASTTSVLGSSYS
+426 GIASTSGVLGSSYS

-495 SFGPKASVRHK
+495 SFGPKASMRHK

-525 FSSESSTMTVDG
+525 FSSESSTMTIDG
-537 SLSSVWLRDL
+537 SLSSAWLKDL
-547 QKPWGQPVFSQDS
+547 QKPWGPPVISPDS
-560 GSRKN
+560 GSRKS
-565 STFFQF
+565 STFFQL

-641 GYKDAFAALKI
+641 GYKDAFAALKV
-652 AEEKFVTVSK
+652 AEEKFLTVSK
-662 SKILLLKLQLLHE
+662 SKVLLLKLQLLHE
-675 HALHRGNLK
+675 RALHCGNLK
-684 LAQRM
+684 LAQRI

-739 HKYNMQIEKASV
+739 HKFNLQIEKASV

-803 SNHSK
+803 SNHTK

-841 LSDPSF
+841 LSDPSS

-853 ETVLDSLRQASDE
+853 DTVLDSLRQASDE
-866 LQALEYHELAAEAL
+866 LQALEYHELAAEAS

-887 DKLGQIEEREEASAM
+887 DKLGRLDEREEAASL
-902 FKKHL
+902 FKKHI
-907 IALENPLEMEPNIV
+907 IALENPQDVEQNMA

>member
-21 CILLQIYAPSAQM
+21 CVLLQMYAPSAQM

-53 LSLTKACDDIYE
+53 LSLTKACDDMYE
-65 PKLEELINQL
+65 MKLEELINQL
-75 REVGEDMDA
+75 RELGDDVDA
-84 WLTDHLTNRFSSL
+84 WLTENLTNQFSSL

-104 NFFSDMRGI
+104 NFFTDMRGI

-120 AVQDDQI
+120 AVQDDRI
-127 ILDPNSNLGM
+127 VLDHNSNLGM

-162 VYCKEAH
+162 AYCREAH
-169 ASSAQFEASNSN
+169 SSSAQYDASNSN

-189 QMDMEN
+189 QMDMEI
-195 YALDKETEEME
+195 YVMDKATKEME
-206 LSRNASGSVPF
+206 LHRNASGSVSF

-223 ALFKA
+223 ALFKV
-228 TEEQMKHADLL
+228 TEGIPYYSPIYAQEEFLRISGLL
-239 VTRREKS
+239 VSRKEKS
-246 RASKEKTEAT
+246 STSKFAEAT
-256 SFACASSSTFED
+256 SVASASSSKVED
-268 TLVDE
+268 TRVDE

-288 EQADAIE
+288 EKADAIE
-295 IHGSSCSSSSIESF
+295 T
-309 LQQLQSLA
+309 
-317 PELHRVHFLR
+317 
-327 YLNKLHSEDY
+327 
-337 FAALDNLLR
+337 
-346 YFDYSAGTEGF
+346 AGTEGF
-357 DLVPPSTGCSMYGR
+357 DLVPPSTGCSMHGR
-371 YEIALLC
+371 YEIGLLC

-385 FGHPNLALEV
+385 FGHPNLALE
-395 LTEAVRV
+395 
-402 SQQLSNDTC
+402 LSNDTC

-426 GIASTTSVLGSSYS
+426 GIASTTSVLGASYS

-465 ADSLKLRRLVASNHL
+465 ADTLKLKRLVASNHL

-495 SFGPKASVRHK
+495 SFGPKASMRHK
-506 TCPVSVCKEI
+506 TCPISVCKEI
-516 RLGAHLISD
+516 RLSAHLISD
-525 FSSESSTMTVDG
+525 FSSESSKMTIDG
-537 SLSSVWLRDL
+537 SLSSVWLKDL
-547 QKPWGQPVFSQDS
+547 QKPWSQPVY
-560 GSRKN
+560 SRESSSRNN
-565 STFFQF
+565 STFFKF

-583 QLIGA
+583 QIIGA
-588 SYLLRAT
+588 SYLIRAT

-619 SSSSSDA
+619 SS
-626 ELAYLKLIQHLALYK
+626 
-641 GYKDAFAALKI
+641 
-652 AEEKFVTVSK
+652 
-662 SKILLLKLQLLHE
+662 
-675 HALHRGNLK
+675 RGNLK
-684 LAQRM
+684 LAQRI
-689 CNELGGLASTAM
+689 CNELGGLASTTM

-722 KQYSQAANVAHS
+722 KQYSQAANTAHS

-739 HKYNMQIEKASV
+739 HKFNLQIEKASV
-751 LLLLAEIHKK
+751 LLLLAEIHKMA
-761 SGNAVL
+761 GNVVM

-790 ATLTLAELWLGLG
+790 ATLTLAELWRGLG

-847 SVSTDS
+847 SDS
-853 ETVLDSLRQASDE
+853 DTVLDFLRQASDE
-866 LQALEYHELAAEAL
+866 LQALEYHEFAAEAL
-880 YLMAMVY
+880 YLMAMIY
-887 DKLGQIEEREEASAM
+887 DKLGRPEEREEAAAL
-902 FKKHL
+902 FKKH
-907 IALENPLEMEPNIV
+907 ITALEIPQNVEPNMA

>member
-21 CILLQIYAPSAQM
+21 CILLQLYAPSAQM

-53 LSLTKACDDIYE
+53 LSLTKSCDDIFE
-65 PKLEELINQL
+65 PKLEDLINQL

-97 SSPDDLL
+97 TSPDDLL
-104 NFFSDMRGI
+104 NFFNDMRGI
-113 LGSLDSG
+113 LGSLDSV
-120 AVQDDQI
+120 AAQDDQI
-127 ILDPNSNLGM
+127 ILDPNSILGM

-157 FSSIE
+157 FTSIE
-162 VYCKEAH
+162 VYCREAH
-169 ASSAQFEASNSN
+169 SSSAQYDASNDN
-181 LESLTQYD
+181 LESLIQHD
-189 QMDMEN
+189 QMDMEK
-195 YALDKETEEME
+195 YIMDKATEEIE
-206 LSRNASGSVPF
+206 LQKNASGSIPF

-223 ALFKA
+223 ALFKV
-228 TEEQMKHADLL
+228 TEEQMKHAGLL
-239 VTRREKS
+239 VTRKEKS
-246 RASKEKTEAT
+246 RASTKKIEAT
-256 SFACASSSTFED
+256 PITRASSSTAD
-268 TLVDE
+268 DNLVDE

-280 LQIQGFLM
+280 YQIQGFLM

-295 IHGSSCSSSSIESF
+295 THGSSLSSSSIESF
-309 LQQLQSLA
+309 LQKLQNLA

-327 YLNKLHSEDY
+327 YLNKLHSDDY

-357 DLVPPSTGCSMYGR
+357 DLVPPSAGCSMNGR

-402 SQQLSNDTC
+402 SQQVSNDTC

-495 SFGPKASVRHK
+495 SFGPKASMRHK

-516 RLGAHLISD
+516 RLGAHLLSD
-525 FSSESSTMTVDG
+525 FSAESSTMTIDG
-537 SLSSVWLRDL
+537 TLSSVWLKDL
-547 QKPWGQPVFSQDS
+547 QKPWGQPVLSQES
-560 GSRKN
+560 GSRKS

-583 QLIGA
+583 QIIGA

-652 AEEKFVTVSK
+652 AEEKFLTVSK
-662 SKILLLKLQLLHE
+662 SKVLLLKLQLLHE

-689 CNELGGLASTAM
+689 CNELGGLASTTM
-701 GVDMELKVEASLREA
+701 GVDMEQKVEASLREA

-722 KQYSQAANVAHS
+722 KQYSQAAKVAHS

-739 HKYNMQIEKASV
+739 HKFSLQIEKASV

-803 SNHSK
+803 SNHAK

-841 LSDPSF
+841 LSNPSF
-847 SVSTDS
+847 SDS
-853 ETVLDSLRQASDE
+853 DTVLDSLRQASDE

-887 DKLGQIEEREEASAM
+887 DKLGQIEEREEAATM
-902 FKKHL
+902 FKKH
-907 IALENPLEMEPNIV
+907 ITALENPQNEEPNMA

>member
-40 SSVSQH
+40 SSVAQH

-53 LSLTKACDDIYE
+53 LSLTKSCDDIFE

-75 REVGEDMDA
+75 REVGEEMDA
-84 WLTDHLTNRFSSL
+84 WLTDHLTNRFSAL
-97 SSPDDLL
+97 ASPDDLL
-104 NFFSDMRGI
+104 NFFNDMRGI

-120 AVQDDQI
+120 VVQDDQI

-162 VYCKEAH
+162 DYCKEAH
-169 ASSAQFEASNSN
+169 SSSAQFDASNNN

-195 YALDKETEEME
+195 YAMDKATEEIE
-206 LSRNASGSVPF
+206 FQKSASGIVPF

-223 ALFKA
+223 SLFKA
-228 TEEQMKHADLL
+228 TEGLL
-239 VTRREKS
+239 HTRKETLRT
-246 RASKEKTEAT
+246 SKKDTEAT
-256 SFACASSSTFED
+256 PVACASSSTLED

-295 IHGSSCSSSSIESF
+295 THGSSSSFSSSSIESF
-309 LQQLQSLA
+309 LEQLQNLA

-327 YLNKLHSEDY
+327 YLNKLHSDDY

-385 FGHPNLALEV
+385 FGHPNLE
-395 LTEAVRV
+395 
-402 SQQLSNDTC
+402 
-411 LAYTL
+411 
-416 AAMSNLLSEM
+416 
-426 GIASTTSVLGSSYS
+426 
-440 PVTSTASSL
+440 
-449 SVQQRVYILLK
+449 
-460 ESLRR
+460 
-465 ADSLKLRRLVASNHL
+465 
-480 AMAKFELMHVQRPLL
+480 HVQRPLL
-495 SFGPKASVRHK
+495 SFGPKASTHHK

-525 FSSESSTMTVDG
+525 FSSESSTMTIDG
-537 SLSSVWLRDL
+537 SLSSAWLKDL
-547 QKPWGQPVFSQDS
+547 QKPWGPPVISQDS
-560 GSRKN
+560 GSRKS

-571 CDHLVSIPGSVS
+571 CDHLVSIPGSVAH
-583 QLIGA
+583 LIGA

-595 SWELYGSAPMARM
+595 SWELFGSAPMARM

-652 AEEKFVTVSK
+652 AEEKFLTVSK

-675 HALHRGNLK
+675 RALHCGNLQ
-684 LAQRM
+684 LAQRI

-739 HKYNMQIEKASV
+739 HKFNLQIEKASV

-803 SNHSK
+803 SDHAK

-831 RAYIF
+831 RAYIS

-853 ETVLDSLRQASDE
+853 DTVLDSLRQASDE
-866 LQALEYHELAAEAL
+866 LQALEYHELAAEAS

-887 DKLGQIEEREEASAM
+887 DKLGQLDEREEAASL
-902 FKKHL
+902 FKMHI
-907 IALENPLEMEPNIV
+907 IALENPQDVEQNMA

>member
-21 CILLQIYAPSAQM
+21 CVLLQMYAPSAQM

-53 LSLTKACDDIYE
+53 LSLTKACDDMYE
-65 PKLEELINQL
+65 MKLEELINQL
-75 REVGEDMDA
+75 RELGDDVDA
-84 WLTDHLTNRFSSL
+84 WLTENLTNQFSSL

-104 NFFSDMRGI
+104 NFFTDMRGI

-120 AVQDDQI
+120 AVQDDRI
-127 ILDPNSNLGM
+127 VLDHNSNLGM

-162 VYCKEAH
+162 AYCREAH
-169 ASSAQFEASNSN
+169 SSSAQYDASNSN

-189 QMDMEN
+189 QMDMEI
-195 YALDKETEEME
+195 YVMDKATKEME
-206 LSRNASGSVPF
+206 LHRNASGSVSF

-223 ALFKA
+223 ALFKV
-228 TEEQMKHADLL
+228 TEGLL
-239 VTRREKS
+239 VSRKEKS
-246 RASKEKTEAT
+246 STSKFAEAT
-256 SFACASSSTFED
+256 SVASASSSKVED
-268 TLVDE
+268 TRVDE

-288 EQADAIE
+288 EKADAIE
-295 IHGSSCSSSSIESF
+295 TYHGNSFSSSSIESF
-309 LQQLQSLA
+309 LEQLQNLA

-327 YLNKLHSEDY
+327 YLNKLHSDDY

-357 DLVPPSTGCSMYGR
+357 DLVPPSTGCSMHGR
-371 YEIALLC
+371 YEIGLLC

-426 GIASTTSVLGSSYS
+426 GIASTTSVLGASYS

-465 ADSLKLRRLVASNHL
+465 ADTLKLKRLVASNHL

-495 SFGPKASVRHK
+495 SFGPKASMRHK
-506 TCPVSVCKEI
+506 TCPISVCKEI
-516 RLGAHLISD
+516 RLSAHLISD
-525 FSSESSTMTVDG
+525 FSSESSKMTIDG
-537 SLSSVWLRDL
+537 SLSSVWLKDL
-547 QKPWGQPVFSQDS
+547 QKPWSQPVY
-560 GSRKN
+560 SRESSSRNN
-565 STFFQF
+565 STFFKF

-583 QLIGA
+583 QIIGA
-588 SYLLRAT
+588 SYLIRAT

-652 AEEKFVTVSK
+652 AEEKFLTVSK

-684 LAQRM
+684 LAQRI
-689 CNELGGLASTAM
+689 CNELGGLASTTM

-722 KQYSQAANVAHS
+722 KQYSQAANTAHS

-739 HKYNMQIEKASV
+739 HKFNLQIEKASV
-751 LLLLAEIHKK
+751 LLLLAEIHKMA
-761 SGNAVL
+761 GNVVM

-790 ATLTLAELWLGLG
+790 ATLTLAELWRGLG

-853 ETVLDSLRQASDE
+853 DTVLDFLRQASDE
-866 LQALEYHELAAEAL
+866 LQALEYHEFAAEAL
-880 YLMAMVY
+880 YLMAMIY
-887 DKLGQIEEREEASAM
+887 DKLGRPEEREEAAAL
-902 FKKHL
+902 FKKH
-907 IALENPLEMEPNIV
+907 ITALEIPQNVEPNMA

>member
-1 MAGLTRTAGAFA
+1 MAGLPRTAGAFA

-53 LSLTKACDDIYE
+53 FSLTKSCDDIFE

-75 REVGEDMDA
+75 RDVGEEMDA

-97 SSPDDLL
+97 ASPDDLL
-104 NFFSDMRGI
+104 NFFNDMRGI

-162 VYCKEAH
+162 DYCKVAH
-169 ASSAQFEASNSN
+169 SSSAQFDASNDN

-195 YALDKETEEME
+195 YVMGIATEE
-206 LSRNASGSVPF
+206 LSVPF

-223 ALFKA
+223 ALIKV
-228 TEEQMKHADLL
+228 TEGLR
-239 VTRREKS
+239 VTRKESS
-246 RASKEKTEAT
+246 RISKKNTEAT
-256 SFACASSSTFED
+256 RVVCASTSTLED

-280 LQIQGFLM
+280 FQIQGFLM

-295 IHGSSCSSSSIESF
+295 THGSSSSFSSSLVESF
-309 LQQLQSLA
+309 LEQLQNLA

-327 YLNKLHSEDY
+327 YLNKLHSDDY

-346 YFDYSAGTEGF
+346 YFDYSAGNEGF

-416 AAMSNLLSEM
+416 AAMSTLLSEM
-426 GIASTTSVLGSSYS
+426 GIASTSSVLGSSYS

-537 SLSSVWLRDL
+537 SLSSAWLKDL
-547 QKPWGQPVFSQDS
+547 QKPWGPPVISQDS
-560 GSRKN
+560 SSRKS
-565 STFFQF
+565 STFFQL
-571 CDHLVSIPGSVS
+571 CDHPVSIPGSVS

-619 SSSSSDA
+619 SSSSSDG

-652 AEEKFVTVSK
+652 AEEKFLTVPK

-675 HALHRGNLK
+675 RALHCGNVK

-739 HKYNMQIEKASV
+739 HKFNLQIEKASV

-783 LDLLKAS
+783 LDLLNAS

-803 SNHSK
+803 SNHAK

-841 LSDPSF
+841 LSDPSY

-853 ETVLDSLRQASDE
+853 DTILDSLRQASDE
-866 LQALEYHELAAEAL
+866 LQDLEFHELAAEAS

-887 DKLGQIEEREEASAM
+887 DKLGRVEEREDAAAL
-902 FKKHL
+902 FKKHI
-907 IALENPLEMEPNIV
+907 IALENPHDVEQNMP

>member
-40 SSVSQH
+40 SSVAQH

-53 LSLTKACDDIYE
+53 LSLTKSCDDIYE
-65 PKLEELINQL
+65 PKLEKLINQL
-75 REVGEDMDA
+75 REVGEEMDA

-97 SSPDDLL
+97 ASPDDLL
-104 NFFSDMRGI
+104 NFFNDMRGI

-120 AVQDDQI
+120 VVQDDQI

-162 VYCKEAH
+162 DYCKEAH
-169 ASSAQFEASNSN
+169 SSFAQFGAPNNN
-181 LESLTQYD
+181 LESLIQYD

-195 YALDKETEEME
+195 YAMDKPTEEIE
-206 LSRNASGSVPF
+206 FQKTASGIVPF
-217 HLHTPE
+217 HLHTPDS
-223 ALFKA
+223 LIKA
-228 TEEQMKHADLL
+228 TEGLL
-239 VTRREKS
+239 HNRKETS
-246 RASKEKTEAT
+246 RTSKKDTEAT
-256 SFACASSSTFED
+256 PVARASSSTLEES
-268 TLVDE
+268 LVDE

-295 IHGSSCSSSSIESF
+295 IHGSSSSFSSSSIESF
-309 LQQLQSLA
+309 LDQLQKLA

-327 YLNKLHSEDY
+327 YLNKLHSDDY

-371 YEIALLC
+371 YEIGLLC

-426 GIASTTSVLGSSYS
+426 GIASTSGVLGSSYS

-495 SFGPKASVRHK
+495 SFGPKASMRHK

-525 FSSESSTMTVDG
+525 FSSESSTMTIDG
-537 SLSSVWLRDL
+537 SLSSAWLKDL
-547 QKPWGQPVFSQDS
+547 QKPWGPPVISPDS
-560 GSRKN
+560 GSRKS
-565 STFFQF
+565 STFFQL

-641 GYKDAFAALKI
+641 GYKDAFAALKV
-652 AEEKFVTVSK
+652 AEEKFLTVSK
-662 SKILLLKLQLLHE
+662 SKVLLLKLQLLHE
-675 HALHRGNLK
+675 RALHCGNLK
-684 LAQRM
+684 LAQRI

-739 HKYNMQIEKASV
+739 HKFNLQIEKASV

-803 SNHSK
+803 SNHTK

-841 LSDPSF
+841 LSDPSS

-853 ETVLDSLRQASDE
+853 DTVLDSLRQASDE
-866 LQALEYHELAAEAL
+866 LQALEYHELAAEAS

-887 DKLGQIEEREEASAM
+887 DKLGRLDEREEAASL
-902 FKKHL
+902 FKKHI
-907 IALENPLEMEPNIV
+907 IALENPQDVEQNMA

>member
-53 LSLTKACDDIYE
+53 LSITKSCNDIFE

-75 REVGEDMDA
+75 REVGEDMGA
-84 WLTDHLTNRFSSL
+84 WLTDHLINRFSSL
-97 SSPDDLL
+97 ASPDDLL
-104 NFFSDMRGI
+104 NFFNDMRGI

-120 AVQDDQI
+120 VVQDDQI

-162 VYCKEAH
+162 VYCKEGH
-169 ASSAQFEASNSN
+169 SSSTQFDASNN
-181 LESLTQYD
+181 KLGPLTQYD
-189 QMDMEN
+189 QMDMES
-195 YALDKETEEME
+195 YAMDKATEELE
-206 LSRNASGSVPF
+206 LHKNARGSVPF
-217 HLHTPE
+217 HLHTAE
-223 ALFKA
+223 ALFEV
-228 TEEQMKHADLL
+228 TEGLL
-239 VTRREKS
+239 DTRKETSRTSKKS
-246 RASKEKTEAT
+246 TEAT
-256 SFACASSSTFED
+256 AVACASSSTLED
-268 TLVDE
+268 TLVDD

-295 IHGSSCSSSSIESF
+295 IHGRSSSFSSSSIESF
-309 LQQLQSLA
+309 LEQLQNLA

-327 YLNKLHSEDY
+327 YLNKLHSDDY

-426 GIASTTSVLGSSYS
+426 GIASTGSVLGSLYS

-460 ESLRR
+460 ESLRK

-495 SFGPKASVRHK
+495 SFGPKASTRHK

-516 RLGAHLISD
+516 RLGAYLVSD
-525 FSSESSTMTVDG
+525 FSSESSTMTIDG
-537 SLSSVWLRDL
+537 SLSSAWLKDL
-547 QKPWGQPVFSQDS
+547 QKPWGLPLISKDS
-560 GSRKN
+560 DSRKS

-571 CDHLVSIPGSVS
+571 YDHLVSIPGSVS

-595 SWELYGSAPMARM
+595 SWELYGSAPMARI
-608 NTLVYATLFGD
+608 NTLVYVTLFGD

-652 AEEKFVTVSK
+652 AEEKFLTVSK

-675 HALHRGNLK
+675 RALHCGNLK
-684 LAQRM
+684 LAHRM

-739 HKYNMQIEKASV
+739 HKFNLQIEKASV

-803 SNHSK
+803 SNHAK

-847 SVSTDS
+847 SVSTDPD
-853 ETVLDSLRQASDE
+853 TVLDSLRQASDD
-866 LQALEYHELAAEAL
+866 LQTLEYHELAAEAS
-880 YLMAMVY
+880 YLMAMVN
-887 DKLGQIEEREEASAM
+887 DKLGRFEEREEAAAL
-902 FKKHL
+902 FKRHI
-907 IALENPLEMEPNIV
+907 IALENPQDVEQNMA

>member
-40 SSVSQH
+40 SSVAQH

-53 LSLTKACDDIYE
+53 LSLTKSCDDIYE
-65 PKLEELINQL
+65 PKLEKLINQL
-75 REVGEDMDA
+75 REVGEEMDA

-97 SSPDDLL
+97 ASPDDLL
-104 NFFSDMRGI
+104 NFFNDMRGI

-120 AVQDDQI
+120 VVQDDQI

-162 VYCKEAH
+162 DYCKEAH
-169 ASSAQFEASNSN
+169 SSFAQFGAPNNN
-181 LESLTQYD
+181 LESLIQYD

-195 YALDKETEEME
+195 YAMDKPTEEIE
-206 LSRNASGSVPF
+206 FQKTASGIVPF
-217 HLHTPE
+217 HLHTPDS
-223 ALFKA
+223 LMKA
-228 TEEQMKHADLL
+228 TEGLL
-239 VTRREKS
+239 HNRKETSRTRK
-246 RASKEKTEAT
+246 KDTEAT
-256 SFACASSSTFED
+256 PVARASSSTLEES
-268 TLVDE
+268 LVDE

-295 IHGSSCSSSSIESF
+295 IHGSSSSFSSSSIESF
-309 LQQLQSLA
+309 LDQLQKLA

-327 YLNKLHSEDY
+327 YLNKLHSDDY

-371 YEIALLC
+371 YEIGLLC

-426 GIASTTSVLGSSYS
+426 GIASTSGVLGSSYS

-495 SFGPKASVRHK
+495 SFGPKASMRHK

-525 FSSESSTMTVDG
+525 FSSESSTMTIDG
-537 SLSSVWLRDL
+537 SLSSAWLKDL
-547 QKPWGQPVFSQDS
+547 QKPWGPPVISPDS
-560 GSRKN
+560 GSRKS
-565 STFFQF
+565 STFFQL

-641 GYKDAFAALKI
+641 GYKDAFAALKV
-652 AEEKFVTVSK
+652 AEEKFLTVSK
-662 SKILLLKLQLLHE
+662 SKVLLLKLQLLHE
-675 HALHRGNLK
+675 RALHCGNLK
-684 LAQRM
+684 LAQRI

-739 HKYNMQIEKASV
+739 HKFNLQIEKASV

-803 SNHSK
+803 SNHTK

-841 LSDPSF
+841 LSDPSS

-853 ETVLDSLRQASDE
+853 DTVLDSLRQASDE
-866 LQALEYHELAAEAL
+866 LQALEYHELAAEAS

-887 DKLGQIEEREEASAM
+887 DKLGRLDEREDAASL
-902 FKKHL
+902 FKKHI
-907 IALENPLEMEPNIV
+907 IALENPQDVEQNMA

>member
-1 MAGLTRTAGAFA
+1 MAGLTRIAGAFA

-21 CILLQIYAPSAQM
+21 CVLLQIYAPSPQM

-53 LSLTKACDDIYE
+53 LSLTKACDDMYE
-65 PKLEELINQL
+65 MKLEELINQL
-75 REVGEDMDA
+75 RELGDDVDA
-84 WLTDHLTNRFSSL
+84 WLTENLTNRFSSL

-104 NFFSDMRGI
+104 NFFTDMRGI

-120 AVQDDQI
+120 AVQDDRI
-127 ILDPNSNLGM
+127 VLDHNSNLGM

-162 VYCKEAH
+162 AYCREAH
-169 ASSAQFEASNSN
+169 SSSAQYDASNSN

-189 QMDMEN
+189 QMDMEI
-195 YALDKETEEME
+195 YVMDKATKEME
-206 LSRNASGSVPF
+206 LHRNASGSVSF

-223 ALFKA
+223 ALFKV
-228 TEEQMKHADLL
+228 TEGLL
-239 VTRREKS
+239 VTRKEKS
-246 RASKEKTEAT
+246 STSKFAEAT
-256 SFACASSSTFED
+256 SVASASSSKVED
-268 TLVDE
+268 TRVDE

-288 EQADAIE
+288 EKADAIE
-295 IHGSSCSSSSIESF
+295 THGNSFSSSSIESF
-309 LQQLQSLA
+309 LEQLQNLA

-327 YLNKLHSEDY
+327 YLNKLHSDDY

-357 DLVPPSTGCSMYGR
+357 DLVPPSTGCSMHGR
-371 YEIALLC
+371 YEIGLLC

-395 LTEAVRV
+395 SINSLIASMAKEF
-402 SQQLSNDTC
+402 NDTC

-426 GIASTTSVLGSSYS
+426 GIASTTSVLGASYS

-465 ADSLKLRRLVASNHL
+465 ADTLKLKRLVASNHL

-495 SFGPKASVRHK
+495 SFGPKASMRHK
-506 TCPVSVCKEI
+506 TCPISVCKEI
-516 RLGAHLISD
+516 RLSAHLISD
-525 FSSESSTMTVDG
+525 FSSESSKMTIDG
-537 SLSSVWLRDL
+537 SLSSVWLKDL
-547 QKPWGQPVFSQDS
+547 QKPWS
-560 GSRKN
+560 
-565 STFFQF
+565 
-571 CDHLVSIPGSVS
+571 
-583 QLIGA
+583 A
-588 SYLLRAT
+588 SYLIRAT

-619 SSSSSDA
+619 SPSSSDA

-652 AEEKFVTVSK
+652 AEEKFLTVSK

-684 LAQRM
+684 LAQRI
-689 CNELGGLASTAM
+689 CNELGGLASTTM

-722 KQYSQAANVAHS
+722 KQYSQAANTAHS

-739 HKYNMQIEKASV
+739 HKFNLQIEKASV
-751 LLLLAEIHKK
+751 LLLLAEIHKMA
-761 SGNAVL
+761 GNAVM

-790 ATLTLAELWLGLG
+790 VTLTLAELWRGLG

-853 ETVLDSLRQASDE
+853 DTVLDSLRQASDE
-866 LQALEYHELAAEAL
+866 LQALEYHEFAAEAL
-880 YLMAMVY
+880 YLMAMIY
-887 DKLGQIEEREEASAM
+887 DKLGRPEEREEAAAL
-902 FKKHL
+902 FKKH
-907 IALENPLEMEPNIV
+907 ITALEIPQNVEPNMA

>member
-21 CILLQIYAPSAQM
+21 CILLQLYSPSAQM
-34 SLPFPF
+34 SLPFLF

-53 LSLTKACDDIYE
+53 LSLTKSCDDIYE

-75 REVGEDMDA
+75 RELGEDMDA
-84 WLTDHLTNRFSSL
+84 WLTDHLTNKFSSL
-97 SSPDDLL
+97 ASPDDLL

-120 AVQDDQI
+120 VVQDDQI
-127 ILDPNSNLGM
+127 ILDSNSSFGM

-162 VYCKEAH
+162 VYLKEAH
-169 ASSAQFEASNSN
+169 SSSDQYDVANNNS
-181 LESLTQYD
+181 ESLTQYN
-189 QMDMEN
+189 QMDLEN
-195 YALDKETEEME
+195 YAMDKAIEEIQ
-206 LSRNASGSVPF
+206 LQKNAGSVPF

-223 ALFKA
+223 ALFKV
-228 TEEQMKHADLL
+228 TEGLL
-239 VTRREKS
+239 VTRKEKS
-246 RASKEKTEAT
+246 RTSKKNTEAT
-256 SFACASSSTFED
+256 PASYASSSTHED

-295 IHGSSCSSSSIESF
+295 THGSSFSSSSIESF
-309 LQQLQSLA
+309 LEQLRNLA

-327 YLNKLHSEDY
+327 YLNKLHSDDY

-357 DLVPPSTGCSMYGR
+357 DLAPPSTCCSMYGG
-371 YEIALLC
+371 YEVALLC

-426 GIASTTSVLGSSYS
+426 GIASTTSVLGSSYT

-460 ESLRR
+460 ESRRR

-495 SFGPKASVRHK
+495 SFGPKASTRHK

-525 FSSESSTMTVDG
+525 FSSESSTMTIDG
-537 SLSSVWLRDL
+537 SLSSAWLKDL
-547 QKPWGQPVFSQDS
+547 QKPWGPAVLSQNS
-560 GSRKN
+560 GSRKS
-565 STFFQF
+565 STFFQL
-571 CDHLVSIPGSVS
+571 CDHLVSVPGSVT

-641 GYKDAFAALKI
+641 GYQDAFAALKI
-652 AEEKFVTVSK
+652 AEEKFLTISK

-689 CNELGGLASTAM
+689 CNELGGLASTTM
-701 GVDMELKVEASLREA
+701 GVDIELKVEASLREA

-739 HKYNMQIEKASV
+739 HKFNLQIEKASV
-751 LLLLAEIHKK
+751 LLVLADIHKK

-803 SNHSK
+803 SNHAK

-853 ETVLDSLRQASDE
+853 DTVLDSLRQASDE

-887 DKLGQIEEREEASAM
+887 DKLGQLDEREEAAAL
-902 FKKHL
+902 FKKHI
-907 IALENPLEMEPNIV
+907 IALENPQDVEPNIA

>member
-40 SSVSQH
+40 SSVAQH

-53 LSLTKACDDIYE
+53 LSLTKSCDDIFE
-65 PKLEELINQL
+65 PKLEKLINQL
-75 REVGEDMDA
+75 REVGEEMDA

-97 SSPDDLL
+97 ASPDDLL
-104 NFFSDMRGI
+104 NFFNDMRGI

-120 AVQDDQI
+120 VVQDDQI

-162 VYCKEAH
+162 DYCKEAH
-169 ASSAQFEASNSN
+169 SSFAQFGAPNNN
-181 LESLTQYD
+181 LESLIQYD

-195 YALDKETEEME
+195 YAMDKPTEEIE
-206 LSRNASGSVPF
+206 FQKTASGIVPF
-217 HLHTPE
+217 HLHTPDS
-223 ALFKA
+223 LMKA
-228 TEEQMKHADLL
+228 TEGLL
-239 VTRREKS
+239 HNRKETS
-246 RASKEKTEAT
+246 RTSKKDTEAT
-256 SFACASSSTFED
+256 PVARASTSTLEES
-268 TLVDE
+268 LVDE

-295 IHGSSCSSSSIESF
+295 IHGSSSSLSSSSIESF
-309 LQQLQSLA
+309 LDQLQKLA

-327 YLNKLHSEDY
+327 YLNKLHSDDY

-371 YEIALLC
+371 YEIGLLC

-426 GIASTTSVLGSSYS
+426 GIASTSGVLGSSYS

-495 SFGPKASVRHK
+495 SFGPKASMRHK

-525 FSSESSTMTVDG
+525 FSSESSTMTIDG
-537 SLSSVWLRDL
+537 SLSSAWLKDL
-547 QKPWGQPVFSQDS
+547 QKPWGPPVISPDS
-560 GSRKN
+560 GSRKS
-565 STFFQF
+565 STFFQL

-641 GYKDAFAALKI
+641 GYKDAFAALKV
-652 AEEKFVTVSK
+652 AEEKFLTVSK
-662 SKILLLKLQLLHE
+662 SKVLLLKLQLLHE
-675 HALHRGNLK
+675 RALHCGNLK
-684 LAQRM
+684 LAQRI

-739 HKYNMQIEKASV
+739 HKFNLQIEKASV

-803 SNHSK
+803 SNHTK

-841 LSDPSF
+841 LSDPSS

-853 ETVLDSLRQASDE
+853 DTVLDSLRQASDE
-866 LQALEYHELAAEAL
+866 LQALEYHELAAEAS

-887 DKLGQIEEREEASAM
+887 DKLGRLDEREEAASL
-902 FKKHL
+902 FKKHI
-907 IALENPLEMEPNIV
+907 IALENPQDVEQNMA

>member
-53 LSLTKACDDIYE
+53 LSLTKSCDDIFE

-75 REVGEDMDA
+75 RDVGEEMDA

-97 SSPDDLL
+97 ASPDDLL
-104 NFFSDMRGI
+104 NFFNDMRGI
-113 LGSLDSG
+113 LGSPDSG
-120 AVQDDQI
+120 VVQDDQI

-162 VYCKEAH
+162 DYCKEAH
-169 ASSAQFEASNSN
+169 SSSAQFDGSNN
-181 LESLTQYD
+181 DLESLTHYD
-189 QMDMEN
+189 QMDMEI
-195 YALDKETEEME
+195 YAIDKATEELE
-206 LSRNASGSVPF
+206 LQKNASGSVPF

-223 ALFKA
+223 AIFKVI
-228 TEEQMKHADLL
+228 EGLRVSPKESSR
-239 VTRREKS
+239 TRK
-246 RASKEKTEAT
+246 KITEAT
-256 SFACASSSTFED
+256 LVSSASSSTVED

-295 IHGSSCSSSSIESF
+295 THRSSSSFSSSSIESF
-309 LQQLQSLA
+309 LEQLQNLA

-327 YLNKLHSEDY
+327 YLNKLHSDDY

-357 DLVPPSTGCSMYGR
+357 DLVAPSADCSMYGR
-371 YEIALLC
+371 YEIGLLC

-426 GIASTTSVLGSSYS
+426 GIASASSVLGSSYS

-495 SFGPKASVRHK
+495 SFGPKASMRHK

-537 SLSSVWLRDL
+537 SLSSAWLKDL
-547 QKPWGQPVFSQDS
+547 QKPWGPPVVSQDS
-560 GSRKN
+560 GSRKS
-565 STFFQF
+565 STFFKL
-571 CDHLVSIPGSVS
+571 CDHSVSIPGSVS

-595 SWELYGSAPMARM
+595 SWEFYGSAPMARM

-641 GYKDAFAALKI
+641 GHKDAFAALKI
-652 AEEKFVTVSK
+652 AEEKFLTVSK

-675 HALHRGNLK
+675 RALHCGNLK

-716 RTLLAA
+716 RILLAA
-722 KQYSQAANVAHS
+722 KQYSQAANVGHS

-739 HKYNMQIEKASV
+739 HKFNLQIEKASV

-761 SGNAVL
+761 SGNSVL

-783 LDLLKAS
+783 LDLLRAS

-803 SNHSK
+803 SNHAK

-853 ETVLDSLRQASDE
+853 DTVLDSLRQASDE
-866 LQALEYHELAAEAL
+866 LESLEYHELAAEAS

-887 DKLGQIEEREEASAM
+887 DKLGRVEEREEAASL
-902 FKKHL
+902 FKKHI
-907 IALENPLEMEPNIV
+907 IALENPQDVEQNMA

>member
-40 SSVSQH
+40 SSVAQH

-53 LSLTKACDDIYE
+53 LSLTKSCDDIYE
-65 PKLEELINQL
+65 PKLEKLINQL
-75 REVGEDMDA
+75 REVGEEMDA

-97 SSPDDLL
+97 ASPDDLL
-104 NFFSDMRGI
+104 NFFNDMRGI

-120 AVQDDQI
+120 VVQDDQI

-162 VYCKEAH
+162 DYCKEAH
-169 ASSAQFEASNSN
+169 SSFAQFGAPNNN
-181 LESLTQYD
+181 LESLIQYD

-195 YALDKETEEME
+195 YAMDKPTEEIE
-206 LSRNASGSVPF
+206 FQKTASGIVPF
-217 HLHTPE
+217 HLHTPDS
-223 ALFKA
+223 LMKA
-228 TEEQMKHADLL
+228 TEGLL
-239 VTRREKS
+239 HNRKETS
-246 RASKEKTEAT
+246 RTSKKDTEAT
-256 SFACASSSTFED
+256 PVARASSSTLEES
-268 TLVDE
+268 LVDE

-295 IHGSSCSSSSIESF
+295 IHGSSSSFSSSSIESF
-309 LQQLQSLA
+309 LDQLQKLA

-327 YLNKLHSEDY
+327 YLNKLHSDDY

-371 YEIALLC
+371 YEIGLLC

-426 GIASTTSVLGSSYS
+426 GIASTSGVLGSSYS

-495 SFGPKASVRHK
+495 SFGPKASMRHK

-525 FSSESSTMTVDG
+525 FSSESSTMTIDG
-537 SLSSVWLRDL
+537 SLSSAWLKDL
-547 QKPWGQPVFSQDS
+547 QKPWGPPVISPDS
-560 GSRKN
+560 GSRKS
-565 STFFQF
+565 STFFQL

-641 GYKDAFAALKI
+641 GYKDAFAALKV
-652 AEEKFVTVSK
+652 AEEKFLTVSK
-662 SKILLLKLQLLHE
+662 SKVLLLKLQLLHE
-675 HALHRGNLK
+675 RALHCGNLK
-684 LAQRM
+684 LAQRI

-739 HKYNMQIEKASV
+739 HKFNLQIEKASV

-803 SNHSK
+803 SNHTK

-841 LSDPSF
+841 LSDPSS

-853 ETVLDSLRQASDE
+853 DTVLDSLRQASDE
-866 LQALEYHELAAEAL
+866 LQALEYHELAAEAS

-887 DKLGQIEEREEASAM
+887 DKLGRLDEREEAASL
-902 FKKHL
+902 FKKHI
-907 IALENPLEMEPNIV
+907 IALENPQDVEQNMA